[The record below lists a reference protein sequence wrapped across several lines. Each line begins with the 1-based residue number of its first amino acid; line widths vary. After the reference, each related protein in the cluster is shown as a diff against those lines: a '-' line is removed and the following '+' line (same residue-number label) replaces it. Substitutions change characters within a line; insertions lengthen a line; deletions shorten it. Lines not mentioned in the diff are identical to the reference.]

1 MSKTSSTPEPQSPR
15 GWGSIRTAAEFL
27 GMSADAL
34 RRSIERHAVR
44 APDGGIE
51 SNIDGVRARKFGR
64 LWRVQF
70 SAAWHA
76 DIESGDKKSGYSCAT
91 SSARPKHAV
100 RPERS

>member
-1 MSKTSSTPEPQSPR
+1 MSKASSTSEHPKTRAWVSVR
-15 GWGSIRTAAEFL
+15 VAAEFL

-34 RRSIERHAVR
+34 RRSIERHADR

-64 LWRVQF
+64 IWRVQF

-76 DIESGDKKSGYSCAT
+76 DIENGDKKNGYTCAT
-91 SSARPKHAV
+91 SSSRPKHAV
-100 RPERS
+100 GPERS